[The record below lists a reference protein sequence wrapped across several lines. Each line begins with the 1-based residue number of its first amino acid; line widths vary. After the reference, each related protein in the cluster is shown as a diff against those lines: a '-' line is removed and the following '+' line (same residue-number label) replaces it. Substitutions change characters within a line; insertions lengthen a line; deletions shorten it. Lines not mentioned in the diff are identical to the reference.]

1 MSVESLEKWRKKLA
15 ERSASQSPSKPTS
28 ASEQTGPGPTDEA
41 EYAAAMRVFLVLER
55 SRIQPFTTKSDFAR
69 MAANEIGVCASEGL
83 ITTQVGEG
91 RYSNVWMITADGLEQ
106 MEALDGYLNH

>member
-1 MSVESLEKWRKKLA
+1 MSVESLEEWRKKLA

-28 ASEQTGPGPTDEA
+28 ASEQTGPGPTSEE

-83 ITTQVGEG
+83 ITTQIGNDG
-91 RYSNVWMITADGLEQ
+91 TATSG
-106 MEALDGYLNH
+106 